1 VVVGSSVGWFVSSH
15 IQSRTVT
22 PQLARSAVTLPPD
35 PTPRPSQ
42 PVGTTLY
49 TYRGHSGTVLSVAWS
64 PDSKR
69 IASGGQDGTV
79 QVYDAANGG
88 NVYIYHGS
96 SEGVDAIGWSPNGK
110 RIASTS
116 DDGTV
121 QVWSAS

>member
-1 VVVGSSVGWFVSSH
+1 M
-15 IQSRTVT
+15 
-22 PQLARSAVTLPPD
+22 
-35 PTPRPSQ
+35 
-42 PVGTTLY
+42 GTTLY